1 MSMSENI
8 KYEEDGTYILSEELL
23 KKIKTLRH
31 VLNYFES
38 DSKKIIDKMSI
49 NGNSVLDF
57 EELLNRII
65 LGIDINLNW
74 LERQCKEDNPIMTP
88 DLIAYIKKICA
99 DVKSFNPEKY
109 NNISLW
115 FFLEDEDVKN
125 IERLLD
131 YGVRV
136 DKLATRVNI
145 LDSCQY
151 IGEKYVEDMQYY
163 YSESEINEFK
173 KKYYKALREQDVEL
187 MKKLTEPI
195 RKRNLEEWQKIAD
208 NIENMTDE
216 DFCFVGVSTRETDF
230 KGDFKAS
237 IISGSLFNQDVND
250 PYIQTGINVGF
261 GFIVSPSEVIAA
273 DSKDLWILNDSNNTD
288 NVSTWLEFPI
298 IRHPKSILEECK
310 RKKDDSLSRGD
321 RYKVYSEVALGS
333 FEPIGIFCFAD
344 GIHSYEYEKAL
355 KLQKSFPNLKIKCFD
370 VFNIKRGIELEE
382 LKIKKIRYLLEKLD
396 ESYDSLR
403 IIIMR
408 DIKLH
413 LPRFDYFFK
422 ELSKLRKRPDY
433 TEEDEQKI
441 FEYNIYLIYDSLPK
455 KITIDELLAKKE
467 DELIKYKLG
476 KSLEYN
482 IDELLKGNIMFDWI
496 AFTSIKQLEKYID
509 ILDFYYEGLGEFVD
523 LLSNNSNK
531 ITNEMFRELEK
542 EIPLTFPKMTSC
554 LSRLLG
560 YDENQEQEIGTTHI

>member
-1 MSMSENI
+1 MSENI
-8 KYEEDGTYILSEELL
+8 KYKDEKIYLSKELL
-23 KKIKTLRH
+23 NKIRQLRF
-31 VLNYFES
+31 VFNYYES
-38 DSKKIIDKMSI
+38 DVFNNKEIFDKMSTG
-49 NGNSVLDF
+49 GNYLNDF
-57 EELLNRII
+57 EKLYNIIISGINIRIKI
-65 LGIDINLNW
+65 LDSI
-74 LERQCKEDNPIMTP
+74 CKKDNPIMNQ
-88 DLIAYIKKICA
+88 DLIIIIKKICN
-99 DVKSFNPEKY
+99 DVKNLDTKKY
-109 NNISLW
+109 EQISLW
-115 FFLEDEDVKN
+115 YDLDDEDIME
-125 IERLLD
+125 IERILD
-131 YGVRV
+131 FGIRV
-136 DKLATRVNI
+136 DKIATYVNA
-145 LDSCQY
+145 LESCKY

-163 YSESEINEFK
+163 YSKSEINEFK

-321 RYKVYSEVALGS
+321 RCKVYSEVALGS

-476 KSLEYN
+476 KSFDYN
-482 IDELLKGNIMFDWI
+482 IDEILKGNFPDNIWYFLG
-496 AFTSIKQLEKYID
+496 IKQLKKYRE
-509 ILDFYYEGLGEFVD
+509 ILDLYYDGLGEFVD
-523 LLSNNSNK
+523 LLSKDFNN
-531 ITNEMFRELEK
+531 ITNEMIKELK
-542 EIPLTFPKMTSC
+542 REIPLTFPKMTSC

-560 YDENQEQEIGTTHI
+560 YDEKQEQEMSTPII